1 MKNEK
6 VVYLHTLKNS
16 TMKKFFLTTL
26 LFLAPCFCFA
36 QNDEGEDVNVDDR
49 GISFK
54 APDYQL
60 IKEAISDSNGEYYYP
75 RLLERLSKGDTT
87 LDINDVRCI
96 YYGYAL
102 QPGFAPYHRLDE
114 MDEIRSIL
122 FGDAEPS
129 KSDFEKVVKLSDKA
143 LAEKPTE
150 LPIYYYRLIGCHYS
164 YGESDPRTL
173 VARYLFD
180 IMSDAVYS
188 SGNGSREAPFHLSS
202 VMHSY
207 FIMDMN
213 NLRIKYQT
221 LANVNGRMC
230 DVFPLEENELGIDS
244 LFFDINECIKIWDKS
259 FGSHGEATVAEAGT
273 QLELPLGTHFIIKL
287 EGELEDEDSEF
298 KVVKMESYDEV
309 LPDFHDL
316 GLFVD
321 SAEANTIEGYFCRAK
336 FGDSEKV
343 VLIFKSWIEGVA
355 NFDTD
360 IRSVNGGWEETSN
373 SGIFPKVEMTEI
385 WDTSYDKLRISNIR
399 KGK

>member
-16 TMKKFFLTTL
+16 TMKKLFLTTL

-102 QPGFAPYHRLDE
+102 QPGFAPYQRNHQKAILRRL
-114 MDEIRSIL
+114 SNC
-122 FGDAEPS
+122 
-129 KSDFEKVVKLSDKA
+129 
-143 LAEKPTE
+143 PTRHWRKN
-150 LPIYYYRLIGCHYS
+150 PQNCRYIIIVFIGCHYS

-188 SGNGSREAPFHLSS
+188 SGNGSYEAPIHITT
-202 VMHSY
+202 VAHSY
-207 FIMDMN
+207 FIMNMN
-213 NLRIKYQT
+213 GISPESQALMQI
-221 LANVNGRMC
+221 NGRFC
-230 DVFPLEENELGIDS
+230 DAFPLEVNEYDVDTLY
-244 LFFDINECIKIWDKS
+244 FDIHECFMS
-259 FGSHGEATVAEAGT
+259 LNRMFESHNKASTTQAGT
-273 QLELPLGTHFIIKL
+273 ELELPLGTHFIIKL
-287 EGELEDEDSEF
+287 EGDLEDEDSEF
-298 KVVKMESYDEV
+298 EVVKMESYDEV

-321 SAEANTIEGYFCRAK
+321 SAA
-336 FGDSEKV
+336 
-343 VLIFKSWIEGVA
+343 L
-355 NFDTD
+355 
-360 IRSVNGGWEETSN
+360 TSA
-373 SGIFPKVEMTEI
+373 V
-385 WDTSYDKLRISNIR
+385 
-399 KGK
+399 

>member
-1 MKNEK
+1 
-6 VVYLHTLKNS
+6 
-16 TMKKFFLTTL
+16 MKKLFLTTL

-188 SGNGSREAPFHLSS
+188 SGNGSYEAPIHITT
-202 VMHSY
+202 VAHSY
-207 FIMDMN
+207 FIMNMN
-213 NLRIKYQT
+213 GMSPESQALMQI
-221 LANVNGRMC
+221 NGRFC
-230 DVFPLEENELGIDS
+230 DAFPLEVNEYDVDTLY
-244 LFFDINECIKIWDKS
+244 FDIHECFMS
-259 FGSHGEATVAEAGT
+259 LNRMFESHNKASTTQAGT
-273 QLELPLGTHFIIKL
+273 ELELPLGTHFIIKL

-298 KVVKMESYDEV
+298 KVVKMEPHEEV
-309 LPDFHDL
+309 LPDYHGL
-316 GLFVD
+316 GLFAD
-321 SAEANTIEGYFCRAK
+321 EGEANTVEGYFCRAK
-336 FGDSEKV
+336 FGDSEKI
-343 VLIFKSWIEGVA
+343 VLLFKSWIAGA
-355 NFDTD
+355 AQYDTD
-360 IRSVNGGWEETSN
+360 IRGSSNGWEETSN
-373 SGIFPKVEMTEI
+373 SGIFQKAEMTEI
-385 WDTSYDKLRISNIR
+385 WDTVYDRLRISNIR
-399 KGK
+399 KSE

>member
-16 TMKKFFLTTL
+16 TMKKLFLTTL

-102 QPGFAPYHRLDE
+102 QPGFAPYHRLDV

-188 SGNGSREAPFHLSS
+188 SGNGSYEAPIHITT
-202 VMHSY
+202 VAHSY
-207 FIMDMN
+207 FIMNMN
-213 NLRIKYQT
+213 GMSPESQALMQI
-221 LANVNGRMC
+221 NGRFC
-230 DVFPLEENELGIDS
+230 DAFPLEVNEYDVDTLY
-244 LFFDINECIKIWDKS
+244 FDIHECFMS
-259 FGSHGEATVAEAGT
+259 LNRMFESHNKASTTQAGT
-273 QLELPLGTHFIIKL
+273 ELELPLGTHFIIKL
-287 EGELEDEDSEF
+287 EGDLEDEDSEF

>member
-16 TMKKFFLTTL
+16 TMKKLFLTTL
-26 LFLAPCFCFA
+26 LFLVPCFCFA

-75 RLLERLSKGDTT
+75 RLLERLSKDDTT

-96 YYGYAL
+96 YYGYTF
-102 QPGFAPYHRLDE
+102 QPGFNPYERVDE
-114 MDEIRSIL
+114 EGEIAKLL
-122 FGDAEPS
+122 FTGNEPS
-129 KSDFEKVVKLSDKA
+129 KEDFIKVVE
-143 LAEKPTE
+143 LADSFLTQKPTE
-150 LPIYYYRLIGCHYS
+150 LPMYYYRLIGCS
-164 YGESDPRTL
+164 YGYGENDPRTD
-173 VARYLFD
+173 VARFLFSAL
-180 IMSDAVYS
+180 MDAIYS

-207 FIMDMN
+207 YIMDMN
-213 NLRIKYQT
+213 NLRMKYKI
-221 LANVNGRMC
+221 LDAVNDRMC
-230 DVFPLEENELGIDS
+230 DVFILEENELGIDT
-244 LFFDINECIKIWDKS
+244 LFFDIHECLKFWS
-259 FGSHGEATVAEAGT
+259 SMSGTHEEATADVAGT

-287 EGELEDEDSEF
+287 EGELLEENTAF
-298 KVVKMESYDEV
+298 KVVKMEPHEEV
-309 LPDFHDL
+309 LPDYHGL
-316 GLFVD
+316 GLFAD
-321 SAEANTIEGYFCRAK
+321 EGEANTVEGYFCRAK